1 MPGEDYKAL
10 TLRLYAAIGEVF
22 RTGDI
27 GLLDPLL
34 APDMIDHTPAS
45 GPVVGREPGKQ
56 LIASFANAFPDTTLT
71 VDQNVAEAAF
81 VASFVS
87 HRSTHTGPFMGQPP
101 TGKSVRVTGMD
112 IMRYRDGRVI
122 ELWSQFDDLGLL
134 QQLGIVPR
142 LDDGSPLASR

>member
-1 MPGEDYKAL
+1 MSSEDYKTL

-27 GLLDPLL
+27 GLLDTLL

-56 LIASFANAFPDTTLT
+56 LIASFARAFPDTTLT
-71 VDQNVAEAAF
+71 VDLMVAEADCVAAF
-81 VASFVS
+81 VSY
-87 HRSTHTGPFMGQPP
+87 RSTHTGPFLEYPP

-112 IMRYRDGRVI
+112 IMRYRDGQVI

-142 LDDGSPLASR
+142 LEDREPSG